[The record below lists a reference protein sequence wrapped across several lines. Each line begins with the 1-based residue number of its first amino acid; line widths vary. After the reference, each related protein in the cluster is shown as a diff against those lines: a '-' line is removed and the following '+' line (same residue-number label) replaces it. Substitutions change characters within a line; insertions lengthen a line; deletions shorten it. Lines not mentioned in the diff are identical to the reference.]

1 MPVGRQQSDPGRSRG
16 ILWPDHIIKSLERAM
31 KRMPPIIR
39 GMALSRLREDV
50 ESHLSTVGRLNVE
63 VNDVLLISRQMVSG
77 RMYESLERE
86 LTNGKS
92 PGASGDKAPPTPPRA
107 M

>member
-1 MPVGRQQSDPGRSRG
+1 MPAGRQQPNSPRNRA
-16 ILWPDHIIKSLERAM
+16 ILWPDHIVASMERAM
-31 KRMPPIIR
+31 KRMPSVIR
-39 GMALSRLREDV
+39 SMALSRLREDV
-50 ESHLSTVGRLNVE
+50 ENHLNTVGRQNVE

-92 PGASGDKAPPTPPRA
+92 PGTLGDKLPPTPPPA
-107 M
+107 S